1 MRKQLFL
8 FFTVIA
14 ISLQVH
20 AILPSNIRFHN
31 EHTDTARINQILA
44 ETSKKEFNNSHERIL
59 FIARQFIG
67 TPYVANTLEHGNEIL
82 TINMS
87 ELDCT
92 TFVETVMALARTA
105 AEGRMSWRD
114 YAHSLQLLRYRNGK
128 INGYASRLH
137 YISDWIIDNSHRG
150 NLKEATS
157 SIPNS
162 DYSVKT
168 IDFMTSHRD
177 LYKALS
183 DSCEFEKLKNIEVG
197 YRSHR
202 FPYIKREKIAKNA
215 TYNALQ
221 EGDIVALTCR
231 TQGLDVS
238 HLGIIFKINGIPHL
252 LHASSKAKAVIE
264 DPLPLSDYLRR
275 SRSLTG
281 IRVIRLSE

>member
-1 MRKQLFL
+1 MSL
-8 FFTVIA
+8 FFTI
-14 ISLQVH
+14 IFLSLQSH
-20 AILPSNIRFHN
+20 AAYTSNIRFHN
-31 EHTDTARINQILA
+31 EQTDTTKINQILA
-44 ETSKKEFNNSHERIL
+44 ETSKKDFNTPQERVL

-67 TPYVANTLEHGNEIL
+67 IPYVANTLEHDNESL

-105 AEGRMSWRD
+105 GEGRMSWRD
-114 YAHSLQLLRYRNGK
+114 YAHNLQLLRYRNGD

-150 NLKEATS
+150 NVKEVTS

-162 DYSVKT
+162 DYQIKT
-168 IDFMTSHRD
+168 IDFMTSNRGS
-177 LYKALS
+177 YKALS
-183 DSCEFEKLKNIEVG
+183 DSCEFDRIKSIEVG

-202 FPYIKREKIAKNA
+202 FPYIKREKTAKKA

-221 EGDIVALTCR
+221 EGDVVALTCR

-238 HLGIIFKINGIPHL
+238 HLGIIFKIDGIPHL

-264 DPLPLSDYLRR
+264 DPLPLHEYLRR

-281 IRVIRLSE
+281 IRVIRMNE